1 MTFGARR
8 TGAES
13 QTVLYLN
20 RRERRRR
27 QFILLLPPKREQ
39 NEPNVVYRFLT
50 AATCWDHYTCWECRV
65 VVILRPKHRKCR
77 SFSTRIRPSCHAEMT
92 HLLQRETIAR
102 KQKLEYTSL
111 SLFFFDPQ
119 TKDPISTIFPY
130 RPSSL
135 SLLTPQHIE
144 IKEASVS

>member
-13 QTVLYLN
+13 QTVLYYLN

-39 NEPNVVYRFLT
+39 NEPNVVYHFLT
-50 AATCWDHYTCWECRV
+50 AATCWDHYICWECRV

-102 KQKLEYTSL
+102 KQKTQVYQSL
-111 SLFFFDPQ
+111 SLFFFSILKQKIQFQQYSLTAPL
-119 TKDPISTIFPY
+119 
-130 RPSSL
+130 L
-135 SLLTPQHIE
+135 SLF
-144 IKEASVS
+144 